1 MSEKANNSKLLDL
14 RSKIATLLL
23 YYLGGRVAHIGL
35 PDDKGGNFKEYC
47 FNENMPERVA
57 NLKKNLDAESI
68 EVIDECIHKIKYDP
82 QLVRNW
88 DNEVTLIN
96 PKSYVPTKDKE
107 IAKEFLRNY
116 KTYKKQY
123 PLPVDTYA
131 PEIFMFHSGLK
142 CLPEVVTKYIANKD
156 TIDGGAYLGDSML
169 VLQEYNPKKIYS
181 FELSDANSELFRK
194 TMELNNV
201 SPSTVEL
208 VTAGLGET
216 DSTIKITDS
225 AQSGTSIYV
234 QGEKSVQLRS
244 VDSFAA
250 EHKLNVGLIKI
261 DIEGSESQAVRGMI
275 QTIKQDKPV
284 LSIAIYHNPYDF
296 FEIKPYLESLDINYK
311 WMVRRIQPSQILH
324 MPLKSESWFLH
335 HINSFFD
342 TVLLGYPAELDDQK

>member
-1 MSEKANNSKLLDL
+1 MASNNLLNL
-14 RSKIATLLL
+14 RSKIATVLL

-35 PDDKGGNFKEYC
+35 QNDAGGDFKEYC

-57 NLKKNLDAESI
+57 DLKKNLDAESI
-68 EVIDECIHKIKYDP
+68 DVIDECIHKIKYDP
-82 QLVRNW
+82 QLIRDW
-88 DNEVTLIN
+88 DKEVMLVN
-96 PKSYVPTKDKE
+96 PKTYISQKDRE
-107 IAKEFLRNY
+107 ISDEFLRNY

-123 PLPVDTYA
+123 PLPIDTYA

-142 CLPEVVTKYIANKD
+142 CLPEVVTKYIADKD
-156 TIDGGAYLGDSML
+156 VIDGGAYLGDSML

-201 SPSTVEL
+201 SSSAVEL
-208 VTAGLGET
+208 VTVGLGET

-225 AQSGTSIYV
+225 AQSNTSIYL

-275 QTIKQDKPV
+275 QTIKQNRPV

-311 WMVRRIQPSQILH
+311 WMVRRIQTSLILH
-324 MPLKSESWFLH
+324 MPLSSESWFLRH
-335 HINSFFD
+335 VNSFFD